1 MKKLILC
8 AAITAAVLSGL
19 AAASNSYTASSGVQV
34 TEKPVGT
41 YMLLAEKPVGT

>member
-1 MKKLILC
+1 MKKLIFCL
-8 AAITAAVLSGL
+8 AALGAL
-19 AAASNSYTASSGVQV
+19 AAASYSGTMELHV

>member
-19 AAASNSYTASSGVQV
+19 AVGRKTIRHITLKPNEGFLLS
-34 TEKPVGT
+34 EK
-41 YMLLAEKPVGT
+41 

>member
-19 AAASNSYTASSGVQV
+19 AAASNSYAASSGVQV